1 MTGGNPPPAVTGS
14 VRELIFPSCISA
26 VPIEDTAMPLATFE
40 TLEGEDVEIDSDDVV
55 RIKPGPELETTLIEL
70 DDGDE
75 IVVVATELEVA
86 AELELN
92 PLEVIEPEDDDES
105 IEALI
110 EESDLDEEEET

>member
-1 MTGGNPPPAVTGS
+1 
-14 VRELIFPSCISA
+14 
-26 VPIEDTAMPLATFE
+26 MPQATFE
-40 TLEGEDVEIDSDDVV
+40 TPDGEDVEVDSDDVV
-55 RIKPGPELETTLIEL
+55 RIKSGPKPETTVIEL

-75 IVVVATELEVA
+75 LVVVATELEVA

-110 EESDLDEEEET
+110 EGSDLDEKET

>member
-1 MTGGNPPPAVTGS
+1 M
-14 VRELIFPSCISA
+14 
-26 VPIEDTAMPLATFE
+26 PIATFE
-40 TLEGEDVEIDSDDVV
+40 TPEGEDVEVDSYDVL
-55 RIKPGPELETTLIEL
+55 RIKPGPEPETTVIEL

-75 IVVVATELEVA
+75 LVVVATELEVA

-110 EESDLDEEEET
+110 EESDLDEKET